1 MLRNENSKRT
11 VNTMQKIIKATTTIT
26 IRFSETDAMG
36 VVWHGNYL
44 KYFED
49 AREFFGE
56 KYKMTYLDIFNN
68 GYFTPIVK
76 SEINHKKPLYYGEK
90 AIIEIGLEI
99 CKAAKIIHHYTIK
112 NAATEAICATGKTI
126 QVFMSRKNNTME
138 LNYPTFYAQWLNK
151 FKQ

>member
-1 MLRNENSKRT
+1 MKGLKT
-11 VNTMQKIIKATTTIT
+11 QIDLT

-56 KYKMTYLDIFNN
+56 KYGMSYLDVYNN

-76 SEINHKKPLYYGEK
+76 SEINHKNPLYYGEK
-90 AIIEIGLEI
+90 LRVEIELDFS
-99 CKAAKIIHHYTIK
+99 KAAKIVHTYNIYNIET
-112 NAATEAICATGKTI
+112 NALCATGKTI
-126 QVFMSRKNNTME
+126 QVFMDSKSREMV
-138 LNYPTFYAQWLNK
+138 LNLPNFYAEWIKKMKND
-151 FKQ
+151 